1 MMMLEVKESD
11 LPPPSELHGLLAL
24 PTDLSHQIY
33 AYLELSAVFQ
43 TAATCRSLLLLSHS
57 VGRISDCERAL
68 KTRHLARLVPR
79 FPRAKWLHLGNCRK
93 LEPDALALIARGL
106 PDLRGLVLK
115 GLHMRQGEL
124 AGRAALDAPRH
135 PEELPGRGGVR
146 PDGKARAGAAPPAEA
161 ARRERPATQL
171 PRATRALEAARAG
184 ARRVEP
190 RLGGGRAG
198 RRRRRGGVV
207 PQPGAARAGTR
218 AV

>member
-124 AGRAALDAPRH
+124 AGL
-135 PEELPGRGGVR
+135 
-146 PDGKARAGAAPPAEA
+146 ARS
-161 ARRERPATQL
+161 L
-171 PRATRALEAARAG
+171 K
-184 ARRVEP
+184 RVEHLVFE
-190 RLGGGRAG
+190 RRFGGIDAAHGRSE
-198 RRRRRGGVV
+198 
-207 PQPGAARAGTR
+207 
-218 AV
+218 AVG